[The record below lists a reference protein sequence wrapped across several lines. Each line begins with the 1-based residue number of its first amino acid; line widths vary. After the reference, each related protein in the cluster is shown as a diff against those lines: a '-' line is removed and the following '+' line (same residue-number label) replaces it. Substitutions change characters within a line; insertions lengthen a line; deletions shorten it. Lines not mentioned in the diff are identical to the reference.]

1 MFNFFID
8 ELIKKISSLGIG
20 CKIKDENVPIV
31 GFCDDT
37 ILLATLLNHLK
48 QPVEAWE
55 EYSKRWMLKYN
66 VKKSVI
72 LNCRHQ
78 IVKDED
84 IEIKMDGV
92 RLPMVKSS
100 KYLGIM
106 INKEIDDD
114 KQSFKRWND
123 ASMD

>member
-1 MFNFFID
+1 M
-8 ELIKKISSLGIG
+8 
-20 CKIKDENVPIV
+20 
-31 GFCDDT
+31 
-37 ILLATLLNHLK
+37 
-48 QPVEAWE
+48 
-55 EYSKRWMLKYN
+55 
-66 VKKSVI
+66 I

-92 RLPMVKSS
+92 RLPVVKSS

-106 INKEIDDD
+106 INKENDDD
-114 KQSFKRWND
+114 KQSFKRCND